1 MRRRLLA
8 LALLLVTPLAAG
20 GQRQGLR
27 DKISQLFIFGPG
39 EDPLFLAGSAGTNNP
54 ASIQA
59 HGKHFIPSA
68 AGQNGSLIGFLVD
81 AISGNVSN
89 LPVGAT
95 SGGETFRFEAG
106 VPVKTST
113 SAGPIFAERSQ
124 TMGRGRAL
132 IGLSRSSLHFSSLR
146 GVPMSNIELFFTH
159 QNVDFEGCSQQA
171 GGDCR
176 KMGIPN
182 LENDIMLF
190 KLSLDLGVDVTSVY
204 ATFGLFDNL
213 DVGVVLPFVNSR
225 LHGQSDALIIPF
237 GGPTAAHFFAG
248 TPTEPVLNA
257 SRTVDGSAAGL
268 GDVAVRA
275 KLLVRESP
283 RASLAVLGQARFATG
298 DENDLLGS
306 GALDARGL
314 AIVTGRLGRFSPHG
328 NIGYVYRSG
337 ANQNSAVLA
346 TGGFDHL
353 IADGVTL
360 AADLVS
366 ELQVGRSKLILPTP
380 VRYDAPFQRTI
391 APTTIPDIR
400 DNNVNGSF
408 GFKFTAPGAFTVV
421 TNALI
426 PLNRDGLRSNLILT
440 GAVEYSF

>member
-1 MRRRLLA
+1 MHRRGLA
-8 LALLLVTPLAAG
+8 LALLLIAPLTANA
-20 GQRQGLR
+20 QQSGLR
-27 DKISQLFIFGPG
+27 DKISELFIFGPG

-54 ASIQA
+54 ASIRA
-59 HGKHFIPSA
+59 HGNHFIPSA
-68 AGQNGSLIGFLVD
+68 AGQNGSLIGFLID

-95 SGGETFRFEAG
+95 SGGATFRFEGG
-106 VPVKTST
+106 VPIKTST

-132 IGLSRSSLHFSSLR
+132 IGMSRSSLNFNSLR
-146 GVPMSNIELFFTH
+146 GVPMSNIDLFFTH
-159 QNVDFEGCSQQA
+159 QNVDFDGCSAQV
-171 GGDCR
+171 GGDCK

-182 LENDIMLF
+182 LENDIMQFRLN
-190 KLSLDLGVDVTSVY
+190 LDLNVDVTSVY

-213 DVGVVLPFVNSR
+213 DIGVVLPFVRAR
-225 LHGQSDALIIPF
+225 LHGQSEAQIIPF
-237 GGPTAAHFFAG
+237 GGPTAAHFFSG
-248 TPTEPVLNA
+248 TPTDPLLSA
-257 SRTVDGSAAGL
+257 SRSVDGTASGL

-275 KLLVRESP
+275 KLLVREAP
-283 RASLAVLGQARFATG
+283 RASFAVLGQARFATG

-306 GALDARGL
+306 GAFDARGL
-314 AIVTGRLGRFSPHG
+314 AIITGRLGSFSPHG
-328 NIGYVYRSG
+328 NVGYLYRSG
-337 ANQNSAVLA
+337 ASRNSAVLA

-366 ELQVGRSKLILPTP
+366 ELQVGRSKLVLPPP
-380 VRYDAPFQRTI
+380 VHYDAPFRRTVV
-391 APTTIPDIR
+391 PTTIPDTR
-400 DNNVNGSF
+400 DNTVNGSF
-408 GFKFTAPGAFTVV
+408 GFKFITPGAFTVV

-440 GAVEYSF
+440 GALEYSF